1 MFLSQCQGGTK
12 MEEKKKN
19 NMPGKQELKLDQIDE
34 VVGGAQ
40 VEVIN
45 KVENNDAP
53 VDIGETVV
61 IDM

>member
-1 MFLSQCQGGTK
+1 
-12 MEEKKKN
+12 MEEKKKI

-45 KVENNDAP
+45 NVENNDAP